1 MAKLAGVP
9 ETVLDRAKELVEKLS
24 NNDIANKAKEI
35 DVEYEPDDY
44 NYDLEK
50 QTKHKKRGRKKTS
63 SEIESEQL
71 GQISM
76 FDMGGSNVK
85 TEDIIL
91 ELHDL
96 DLSTTTPIDAMNILY
111 KMQMKLKQ
119 RI

>member
-1 MAKLAGVP
+1 M
-9 ETVLDRAKELVEKLS
+9 LDRAKELVEKLS
-24 NNDIANKAKEI
+24 SNDIANKAKEI

-44 NYDLEK
+44 NYDIEK
-50 QTKHKKRGRKKTS
+50 QTNHKKRVRKKTS
-63 SEIESEQL
+63 TEIESEQL

-96 DLSTTTPIDAMNILY
+96 DLSNTTPIDAMNILY
-111 KMQMKLKQ
+111 KMQTKLKQ
-119 RI
+119 RM

>member
-1 MAKLAGVP
+1 
-9 ETVLDRAKELVEKLS
+9 
-24 NNDIANKAKEI
+24 
-35 DVEYEPDDY
+35 
-44 NYDLEK
+44 
-50 QTKHKKRGRKKTS
+50 
-63 SEIESEQL
+63 
-71 GQISM
+71 M

>member
-1 MAKLAGVP
+1 MAKIIDDETMENVCILA
-9 ETVLDRAKELVEKLS
+9 KLS
-24 NNDIANKAKEI
+24 LSEEEKGKAKAEMQKML
-35 DVEYEPDDY
+35 DY
-44 NYDLEK
+44 VEK